1 MLTCFVLAGLLIL
14 DYRLTGA
21 ARPRQLHLN
30 QELPD
35 VIELLALA
43 VGAGEP
49 LYGALQRADSL
60 AWDVQSLVD
69 GGVEDVRDSQYD
81 LDFPQIK
88 TATDAIRL
96 INQADADAF
105 AAHLKIIGMI
115 SPTGAASK
123 KSPDQALSVLR
134 QPWINAAKSDVASQ
148 NRFGVPPSQI
158 LVQLWP

>member
-21 ARPRQLHLN
+21 ARRCQLHLN

-69 GGVEDVRDSQYD
+69 GGV
-81 LDFPQIK
+81 
-88 TATDAIRL
+88 
-96 INQADADAF
+96 
-105 AAHLKIIGMI
+105 
-115 SPTGAASK
+115 
-123 KSPDQALSVLR
+123 
-134 QPWINAAKSDVASQ
+134 
-148 NRFGVPPSQI
+148 
-158 LVQLWP
+158 